1 MAAQPFRA
9 GAPLRGLA
17 AFTEADRDVFFGRD
31 RDRDEVVKM
40 VTADGFRAG
49 LLYGESGVGKTSLLQ
64 AGLIPALRDHGA
76 VVVPCNNLGNPAQAF
91 ADGLLAASRGGIQPH
106 QGEAP
111 LAFASRVVANAPHHQ
126 LHIFVFDD
134 VDLAL
139 AEHGEKVVADIAEL
153 FTRVLSR
160 GSGRARVLFVSAS
173 EHVHALGALERR
185 TGSLFPPS
193 SRHELMR
200 MAPADAAATLDRTLQ
215 FGGVTS
221 DQDLVD
227 SVIAGLGRGGP
238 VLPADIQIAALAL
251 RDLRIST
258 ATQLARAGGVAEL
271 EAGWVTAAAQATGHE
286 RTGLRILG
294 ELAMIGRSADASR
307 NGGPKTSSEVA
318 ARLGVSPAEVARTLA
333 VLEDRGLV
341 VRTPGTSLDAAGGVD
356 DQWALRNTLLGPRVR
371 ELTAPARAA
380 ARRAYDLL
388 GSKAASKQRLTL
400 RELQALRGEQ
410 IAPVTDA
417 ERDVVQRSKRFYMTI
432 AGAIAAVPV
441 VILILLW
448 SMNRGRFYYDVEP
461 GPGGDRIKVRA
472 GRAGLSG
479 FHWLPSSPGFG
490 SVVADTGLSRSMV
503 DDKAWRAIRDQDLG
517 GDLDGWA
524 SGLDRLLRADLAGLI
539 RYATTGD
546 EAAIKALADA
556 AKTDD
561 DRAELL
567 TALVPI
573 ARGTPAE
580 LALVEQALGTP
591 SPALQ
596 KAAVAV
602 AGAAAGRGADAY
614 RDVLIGALASPDP
627 ELRRIALTAVRGLG
641 TPRSADLFTA
651 ALARDPD
658 PGARRELMLEV
669 ATAAPEDAPSAD
681 GPVAVLAD
689 DQATDV
695 QREQARE
702 GLARAL
708 AADKDATIAAVARLL
723 ADEQAP
729 VKSRTFA
736 VQFLRDAIAD
746 KRDDLTTVGDAA
758 RTAFGARE
766 DELRAAALPL
776 YARADPTRAVDDLT
790 SLSERKPKPSMRI
803 AIATA
808 WGELARSKPE
818 QATVALDKLLE
829 DNDSDVR
836 AAAAAAYGYLGRVA
850 QEALVKMVKNERFDV
865 AIGAAHGLAASAEVG
880 ASVGVAT
887 GGIYQLWKQ
896 KGKPR
901 REAAKVYARLARR
914 KPKDVVDY
922 LGQASTMADDPGLH
936 PIGVEGLCNAVN
948 AGSTEARTRLARATS
963 NPSTDV
969 RRMVIRCVANGKDPG
984 KNGVKIAN
992 DLIDDQDASIRAEAA
1007 RVLALAARN
1016 GKVSNEV
1023 AGALIRRLR
1032 DPSREVRLIA
1042 MRALPALGAD
1052 ALQTERDRKDK
1063 KGAEKDPIGAAFETG
1078 DEAEKLALLRA
1089 ARELGMGDLV
1099 QMSIGDASP
1108 LVRVEAVDLAIATDT
1123 RVAATIAS
1131 ALADADP
1138 QVRRAALGRIASGA
1152 KIDAAAVDRALALGI
1167 RDPDPSLAQLAL
1179 TTLAKVA
1186 EKDDVIAR
1194 LGRALASRAESDR
1207 AKAAAAAIGLVER
1220 DAAAAKKLL
1229 EPLLADPSH
1238 DVRVAML
1245 PALGKAWATTNSP
1258 EELAKLLRGSE
1269 RDAMK
1274 RLVATA
1280 AFLILAETDGG
1291 RSAAEA
1297 SLGTIAKNGPP
1308 MARRSAQ
1315 LALGLI
1321 GSRADGISFLQYL
1334 VP

>member
-1 MAAQPFRA
+1 MMAPVAAQPFRA

-49 LLYGESGVGKTSLLQ
+49 LLYGESGVGKTSLVQ

-76 VVVPCNNLGNPAQAF
+76 VVVPCGNLANPAQAF

-111 LAFASRVVANAPHHQ
+111 LSFASRVVANAPHHQ
-126 LHIFVFDD
+126 LHIFLFDD
-134 VDLAL
+134 VDIAL

-160 GSGRARVLFVSAS
+160 GGGRARVLFVCAS

-200 MAPADAAATLDRTLQ
+200 MPPADAAATLDRTLQ
-215 FGGVTS
+215 FGGVTT

-227 SVIAGLGRGGP
+227 AVIAGLGRGGP

-258 ATQLARAGGVAEL
+258 GAQLAKAGGVPEL
-271 EAGWVTAAAQATGHE
+271 VAGWVTAAAKATGHE
-286 RTGLRILG
+286 RTGLRVLG
-294 ELAMIGRSADASR
+294 ELAQV
-307 NGGPKTSSEVA
+307 GGPSTNSEIA
-318 ARLGVSPAEVARTLA
+318 ARLGVSAAEVARTLA

-341 VRTPGTSLDAAGGVD
+341 VRIPGTSLDSAGGVD
-356 DQWALRNTLLGPRVR
+356 DQWAPRHTLLAPRIR
-371 ELTAPARAA
+371 ELTAPARAS

-388 GSKAASKQRLTL
+388 GSKAAAKQRLTL
-400 RELQALRGEQ
+400 QELRALRSEQ

-441 VILILLW
+441 LILILLW
-448 SMNRGRFYYDVEP
+448 SMNSGRFYYDVEH

-490 SVVADTGLSRSMV
+490 EVVADTGLSRAMI

-524 SGLDRLLRADLAGLI
+524 SGLDRLLRADLAGLL

-546 EAAIKALADA
+546 EAAIKALTEA

-580 LALVEQALGTP
+580 LALVEQSLATP

-614 RDVLIGALASPDP
+614 RNVLIGALASPDP
-627 ELRRIALTAVRGLG
+627 ELRRIALTAVRGLEAG
-641 TPRSADLFTA
+641 KAAELFSA
-651 ALARDPD
+651 ALAKDPD
-658 PGARRELMLEV
+658 PAARRELMLEV
-669 ATAAPEDAPSAD
+669 ATAAPEDAATAD
-681 GPVAVLAD
+681 GPVATLAD
-689 DQATDV
+689 DQSTDV
-695 QREQARE
+695 QRDQARE
-702 GLARAL
+702 QLDRAL

-729 VKSRTFA
+729 VKARTFA
-736 VQFLRDAIAD
+736 VGFLRDAIAD

-790 SLSERKPKPSMRI
+790 SLSERKPKPAMRI

-818 QATVALDKLLE
+818 QATVALEKLLR

-865 AIGAAHGLAASAEVG
+865 SIGAAHGLAASAEVG

-896 KGKPR
+896 KGRPR
-901 REAAKVYARLARR
+901 REAAKVYARLAKR
-914 KPKDVVDY
+914 KPRDVVGY
-922 LGQASTMADDPGLH
+922 LAQASTMADDPGLH

-948 AGSTEARTRLARATS
+948 AGSTEARTRLARATG

-1007 RVLALAARN
+1007 RVLALAAKS

-1023 AGALIRRLR
+1023 AAALIRRLR
-1032 DPSREVRLIA
+1032 DSSREVRLIA

-1052 ALQTERDRKDK
+1052 ALATEREKKDK
-1063 KGAEKDPIGAAFETG
+1063 KGADKDPIGAAFETG

-1138 QVRRAALGRIASGA
+1138 QVRRAALARIASGA

-1167 RDPDPSLAQLAL
+1167 RDPDPGLAQLAL
-1179 TTLAKVA
+1179 TTLARVA
-1186 EKDDVIAR
+1186 EKDAVIAR
-1194 LGRALASRAESDR
+1194 LDRALASRAESER
-1207 AKAAAAAIGLVER
+1207 AKAAAAAVGLVER

-1297 SLGTIAKNGPP
+1297 SLTTIAKNGPP

-1321 GSRADGISFLQYL
+1321 GSRADGITFLQHL